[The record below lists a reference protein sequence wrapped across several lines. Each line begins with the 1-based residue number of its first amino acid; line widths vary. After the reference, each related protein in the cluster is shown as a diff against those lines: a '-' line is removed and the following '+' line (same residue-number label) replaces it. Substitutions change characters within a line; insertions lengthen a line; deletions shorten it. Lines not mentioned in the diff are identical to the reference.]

1 MTPLREAAKERQVSY
16 RTDHHWTTEG
26 AWVGYRAYCESR
38 NLPYVTLEEL
48 APLRREEPGFLGTYY
63 NKSKNFNALP
73 DTLVWYDI
81 PVEDVTIDGERTVL
95 QTDGSR
101 AEVTGLYQLEK
112 LQTRDK
118 YAAFL
123 YGNNGLTVI
132 KSGNNKARREGE
144 TSRVLLVKDSYGN
157 CLAPFLT
164 YSYDEVWVADLRNMT
179 FKVSEV
185 LAENQFDDVLI
196 LYNFDTFQ
204 EDRNFSRITY

>member
-1 MTPLREAAKERQVSY
+1 M
-16 RTDHHWTTEG
+16 
-26 AWVGYRAYCESR
+26 
-38 NLPYVTLEEL
+38 
-48 APLRREEPGFLGTYY
+48 
-63 NKSKNFNALP
+63 
-73 DTLVWYDI
+73 WYDI

-112 LQTRDK
+112 LQTQDK